1 MGDFWDWVA
10 STAGSAVE
18 TVVDFFKTEDG
29 GVDWK
34 KIAPLLGTFL
44 ASRAGGSSTIADF
57 MGLDS
62 DQGPVGYMEGIPEYE
77 VMREPVQD
85 TYDPNRRPGSRGQRY
100 FTETRYAPLGEENQ
114 AEYDAAKA
122 ATTAELG
129 TLQTQNADLTNTAR
143 PTYGQTTE
151 QIQNKLAAVKAG
163 GASSDYQNRE
173 MMDYGNQYGLS
184 LSQLASASGV
194 PYGEARQEMLGL
206 GGFNVPRA
214 STTTAYDPQ
223 NIQNTLDKLIAGS
236 RPGAVGIA
244 AGATNNMGP
253 QEQTLTVNGMAQG
266 GIASVAP
273 QGQGYYL
280 GGPTDGMADKVPA
293 TIDGM
298 QPAALSDGEFVIP
311 ADVVSHLGNGNSDS
325 GAQNLYS
332 MMERVRKDR
341 TGNPNQGRQIDPNK
355 YLA

>member
-10 STAGSAVE
+10 STAGAAVE
-18 TVVDFFKTEDG
+18 IVIDFFKTEDG

-34 KIAPLLGTFL
+34 KIAPLLGAFL

-85 TYDPNRRPGSRGQRY
+85 TYDPDRRPGSRGQRY

-129 TLQTQNADLTNTAR
+129 TLQTQNAALTGTAR
-143 PTYGQTTE
+143 PTYGQTNE
-151 QIQNKLAAVKAG
+151 QIQAQLAAVKAG

-173 MMDYGNQYGLS
+173 MMDYANRYGVPLN
-184 LSQLASASGV
+184 QLASASGV
-194 PYGEARQEMLGL
+194 GYGEARNAMLGL
-206 GGFNVPRA
+206 GGLTAPRA

-223 NIQNTLDKLIAGS
+223 SIQNTLDKLIAGS
-236 RPGAVGIA
+236 RPGAV
-244 AGATNNMGP
+244 
-253 QEQTLTVNGMAQG
+253 GMAQG

-280 GGPTDGMADKVPA
+280 GGPTDGMADQIPA
-293 TIDGM
+293 TIDNR
-298 QPAALSDGEFVIP
+298 QPAALSDGECVIP

-332 MMERVRKDR
+332 MMERIRKDR